1 MPPTMQISE
10 TIAKKPA
17 YKATLSRSQGREGWS
32 VIFRHPV
39 RVDPATG
46 KPGRRVR
53 GGLGT
58 TERDAA
64 EELVAQMN
72 ELLADASYW
81 EPAAREIASQR
92 FSSRIVDIFYRE
104 LVPEGHDH
112 YAIREQ
118 YISLPST
125 AQGYRRALFLG
136 TTGAGKTTLVRQILG
151 TDQIKERFPSTSTA
165 KTTVADLEVAVAPG
179 NYEAVVTFLSQLEVR
194 TYLEECISAAVL
206 SAHRQADDAELLRR
220 LLRHVDQRFRLDY
233 VLGPGFTEE
242 SESEEDDTDEEE
254 VDQSD
259 LFDVR
264 PEELGDIDL
273 SKTNEILRAAIS
285 QLREIAHSYGD
296 KLTKELEATEQD
308 RRVIDELFE
317 EELDNL
323 LRGDDLFHEIADQL
337 MDEIGKRFE
346 LLSFGT
352 IHSTKQGWPSSWTYA
367 SGDRRAFVRSVLQF
381 SSNFAPY
388 FGRLLTPLVNG
399 IRVSGPFAPR
409 WGTTDLQKLVLMD
422 GEGLGHAA
430 SSAASVPT
438 AISRRFEEVDAVVLV
453 DSAKQPMQA
462 APQAVMRALVASGN
476 VAKLVFC
483 FTHFDAVRGDNIPTV
498 SARRNHVLASTDS
511 VLPGIG
517 EDLGPYA
524 EAALRRRRDC
534 ACFFVGGIQKALS
547 NEKSADRRTMDE
559 LRALLKLIESTSPAE
574 IQAPGKPIYDRMKLG
589 VAISAAA
596 TSFQDSWR
604 ARLGL
609 TIKPNFV
616 KEHWTRIKALARR
629 IAYGWDDQY
638 DNLTPVADLLSE
650 LQKRIFV
657 SIQQPIRWTGPE
669 PSEGDKEA
677 IYSDFADK
685 VSRRLI
691 STCSRRVQA
700 ERVADWQRAYNL
712 SGVRSTFARA
722 RVIADDIYDK
732 AAPIPDVT
740 SQPGTDD
747 LLEELMNILKQ
758 AALDAGVTVN

>member
-1 MPPTMQISE
+1 MELSE
-10 TIAKKPA
+10 TTARKPA
-17 YKATLSRSQGREGWS
+17 HKATLSRSQGREGWS

-58 TERDAA
+58 TKREEA
-64 EELVAQMN
+64 EQLVAQMN
-72 ELLADASYW
+72 EILADASYW
-81 EPAAREIASQR
+81 ELAAREIAIQR
-92 FSSRIVDIFYRE
+92 FNPRIVEIFYRE

-112 YAIREQ
+112 FAIREQ
-118 YISLPST
+118 HIALPST

-151 TDQIKERFPSTSTA
+151 TDQVKERFPSTSTA
-165 KTTVADLEVAVAPG
+165 KTTVADLEVVIAPG
-179 NYEAVVTFLSQLEVR
+179 SYEAVVTFLSQLEVR

-206 SAHRQADDAELLRR
+206 AAYREADDAELVRR

-233 VLGPGFTEE
+233 VLGSGFVD
-242 SESEEDDTDEEE
+242 ESEEQEDDDEEE
-254 VDQSD
+254 VDQTD
-259 LFDVR
+259 MFDVR

-273 SKTNEILRAAIS
+273 SATNEILRSAVS
-285 QLREIAHSYGD
+285 QLREIARSYGD
-296 KLTKELEATEQD
+296 KIKTELEATEQD
-308 RRVIDELFE
+308 GRVIDELFE

-337 MDEIGKRFE
+337 MDEISKRFE
-346 LLSFGT
+346 LLTLGT
-352 IHSTKQGWPSSWTYA
+352 VHRTKQGWPLSWTYA
-367 SGDRRAFVRSVLQF
+367 SEDRRSFVRSVLQF

-399 IRVSGPFAPR
+399 IRVSGPFVPR
-409 WGTTDLQKLVLMD
+409 WGSQELPKLVLMD

-462 APQAVMRALVASGN
+462 APQAVMRAVVSSGN
-476 VAKLVFC
+476 VAKLAFC

-534 ACFFVGGIQKALS
+534 ACFFVGGIQKTLNS
-547 NEKSADRRTMDE
+547 EKAADRRTIDE
-559 LRALLKLIESTSPAE
+559 LKRLLKLIESIGPAQ

-596 TSFQDSWR
+596 ASFQDSWR

-609 TIKPNFV
+609 VVKPNFV

-629 IAYGWDDQY
+629 IAFGWDDQY

-650 LQKRIFV
+650 LQRRIFV
-657 SIQQPIRWTGPE
+657 SIQQPARWGGPE
-669 PSEGDKEA
+669 PSDKDKEA

-691 STCSRRVQA
+691 PTCSRRVQV
-700 ERVADWQRAYNL
+700 ERVNDWQRAYNL

-722 RVIADDIYDK
+722 RIIADEIYDK

-740 SQPGTDD
+740 SLPGTDD
-747 LLEELMNILKQ
+747 LLEEVMIILKE
-758 AALDAGVTVN
+758 AAADTGVTVM